1 MQVGKKYKIIYDRNG
16 CIGAATCVI
25 ASKFFKMNEEDGR
38 ADLIEGKK
46 TDQHEVFELEIDEE
60 FLKMALDGAGVC
72 PVNVIHVIDLETGEQ
87 II

>member
-16 CIGAATCVI
+16 CIGALTCLI
-25 ASKFFKMNEEDGR
+25 ASKFFKENIEDGK
-38 ADLIEGKK
+38 ADLLNGKEIK
-46 TDQHEVFELEIDEE
+46 HEIFELEIDEE

-87 II
+87 LI